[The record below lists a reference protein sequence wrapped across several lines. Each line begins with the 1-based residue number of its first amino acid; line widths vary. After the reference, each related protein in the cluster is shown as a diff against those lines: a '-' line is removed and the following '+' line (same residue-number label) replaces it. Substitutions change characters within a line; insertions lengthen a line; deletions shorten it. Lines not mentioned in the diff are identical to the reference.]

1 MIEKMVFAAGA
12 SDSSMEVIRCMKS
25 IRKLGIKKCLLLQ
38 CYSPGEE
45 ASAIGGIV
53 GEIYEENLARQKE
66 LLEEQGYECLTFI
79 RVNIG
84 QHKNKPYN
92 WLICIDTY

>member
-25 IRKLGIKKCLLLQ
+25 MRKLGIKKCLLLQ

-45 ASAIGGIV
+45 ASAIGG
-53 GEIYEENLARQKE
+53 R
-66 LLEEQGYECLTFI
+66 
-79 RVNIG
+79 
-84 QHKNKPYN
+84 
-92 WLICIDTY
+92 